1 MEDKLTKFRKLLGE
15 ISDLQSTGAVLGWD
29 QQTYMPSGGAE
40 GRAMQLATISRLAHE
55 KFISDEIG
63 MILEDLEPEAEA
75 LDYESDE
82 ACLVRQ
88 VSREYKKQCKVPS
101 SWVAEFSRVTTLA
114 QQAWQKAKA
123 ESDFPQFKPHL
134 EEIVK
139 LRRQYAGFFAP
150 FDNVYDPL
158 LDDFEPGMKTAEVK
172 GVFDELRPQQTE
184 LVRAIA
190 DCGTAV
196 DNSMLYREYP
206 IQKQWDF
213 GVEVIK
219 KLGFDFERGRQDKS
233 AHPFTTSFGLGDVRI
248 TTHFDPNYIGR
259 SLYGTVH
266 EAGHAMYEQGIG
278 VSLRRMPIAQGASL
292 GIHESQSRM
301 WENIIGHSHAFCIA
315 FYPRLQEYFPENL
328 GDTDLES
335 FYRAINKVETSL
347 IRILADEATYNLHIM
362 LRFDIELALM
372 EGSLEVAE
380 LPEAWNSKMEE
391 YLGLTPPDDGQGV
404 LQDVHWS
411 GGMIG
416 YFTTYALGNLIAS
429 MFWEKMKED
438 IPDIEGQIE
447 RAEFSEILGWLRRNI
462 HCHGA
467 KFKPMELIERVTGS
481 SLVSEPY
488 MLYLQ
493 TKFGEIYR
501 L

>member
-233 AHPFTTSFGLGDVRI
+233 AHPFTTSFGL
-248 TTHFDPNYIGR
+248 
-259 SLYGTVH
+259 
-266 EAGHAMYEQGIG
+266 AMC
-278 VSLRRMPIAQGASL
+278 A
-292 GIHESQSRM
+292 
-301 WENIIGHSHAFCIA
+301 
-315 FYPRLQEYFPENL
+315 
-328 GDTDLES
+328 
-335 FYRAINKVETSL
+335 
-347 IRILADEATYNLHIM
+347 
-362 LRFDIELALM
+362 
-372 EGSLEVAE
+372 
-380 LPEAWNSKMEE
+380 
-391 YLGLTPPDDGQGV
+391 
-404 LQDVHWS
+404 
-411 GGMIG
+411 
-416 YFTTYALGNLIAS
+416 
-429 MFWEKMKED
+429 
-438 IPDIEGQIE
+438 
-447 RAEFSEILGWLRRNI
+447 
-462 HCHGA
+462 
-467 KFKPMELIERVTGS
+467 
-481 SLVSEPY
+481 
-488 MLYLQ
+488 
-493 TKFGEIYR
+493 
-501 L
+501 